1 MESKFISCFF
11 YFCKRL
17 LDEAGKVAEGDEF
30 RDGRSEVCFFFGMIW
45 EVTPLRTYLSAL
57 EEL

>member
-1 MESKFISCFF
+1 MSCFF

-17 LDEAGKVAEGDEF
+17 LEEAGKVAEGDEF